1 MKAPEDWFPPDAP
14 RLAHIRRVMELARR
28 VEARQDFGGR
38 LVIAAAYHDIGYAET
53 FAKTGFHPVDGA
65 ILARSDGCGAEVVD
79 AVLHHSG
86 ARGLCLRTR
95 PDLAGHY
102 GPTCRMMDTALSR
115 ALTFCDNRSGPNGET
130 LTLSQRIADIRQ
142 RHAGNPALLET
153 TADHLPLF
161 ERIDV
166 EFAPLLS

>member
-14 RLAHIRRVMELARR
+14 RLAHIRQVMRVAQV

-38 LVIAAAYHDIGYAET
+38 LVIAVAYHDIGYARA
-53 FAKTGFHPVDGA
+53 FAETGFHPVDGA
-65 ILARSDGCGAEVVD
+65 ILARADGCDAEVVD

-102 GPTCRMMDTALSR
+102 GPACRMMDTRLSR
-115 ALTFCDNRSGPNGET
+115 ALTFCDNRSGPNGEA
-130 LTLSQRIADIRQ
+130 LTLAERIADIRQ

-153 TADHLPLF
+153 TANYLPLF
-161 ERIDV
+161 ERIDA